1 MANTRRRQQLKYW
14 ENHHQKETE
23 GASVNPE
30 AQQATLNAAK
40 AKSKSLMGPEAKRE
54 AGEIP
59 SDRLGVRSKITKQS
73 YSTIAQSTINDNQTS
88 SGRSQ
93 TVYEPT
99 VQGKGSPLTVPDPP
113 KVDFGRTSFQCPYCH
128 ASLEV
133 GIMRDRHLWK

>member
-14 ENHHQKETE
+14 ENHHQKETDAE
-23 GASVNPE
+23 SVDPE
-30 AQQATLNAAK
+30 AQQATLNAGK
-40 AKSKSLMGPEAKRE
+40 AESKSLVGPEAKRE
-54 AGEIP
+54 AAELP
-59 SDRLGVRSKITKQS
+59 TERLGVRSKVTKES
-73 YSTIAQSTINDNQTS
+73 FSTIAQSTINDNRTF

-99 VQGKGSPLTVPDPP
+99 VQGKGSSLTVPDPP

-133 GIMRDRHLWK
+133 GLMRDRHLWK